1 MIRAGNLLS
10 PEAAMLK
17 KQGRL
22 TDALLRNIK
31 PKERLYRLADGAGL
45 SAEVHPNGSVY
56 WRLRYRHATRQRM
69 AGLGVWPE
77 VSLAGARKAA
87 AELRAHVQ
95 AGRDPVQAR
104 REAKRE
110 QVEAVGNS
118 FEAVARDW
126 LAHNPEHL
134 APVTL
139 AKARGLLETYLFP
152 TLGKRPVAEIKASEV
167 LTCLRAPEKAGKL
180 ETAHRLRDRAS
191 AIFRWAIATDRAE
204 SDPTRDLKGALRAKV
219 EKHRAALTDTK
230 AVGRMLLKLDAY
242 QGQYATRAALRL
254 LALTFVRPGE
264 LRHAEW
270 TEFDLDAP
278 EPSWTIPGHKMKGR
292 HLHAADRPAHLVP
305 LSRQAAEILRELRH
319 VTGRCRLVFPGVRK
333 ASTPMSIN
341 TLTAALR
348 AIGYGKEQSAH
359 GFRAVASTLLREQ
372 GHDPVLIEAQLAH
385 KVKDKVEAAYNRAQ
399 HIQSRRTMM
408 QAWADYLD
416 TLREQA
422 RKED

>member
-1 MIRAGNLLS
+1 M
-10 PEAAMLK
+10 PK

-22 TDALLRNIK
+22 TDALLRNVK

-45 SAEVHPNGSVY
+45 SAEVHPNGSIY
-56 WRLRYRHATRQRM
+56 WRLRYRHASRQRM

-77 VSLAGARKAA
+77 VSLAGARKDA

-134 APVTL
+134 ATVTL
-139 AKARGLLETYLFP
+139 TKARGLLETYLFP

-167 LTCLRAPEKAGKL
+167 LICLRAPEKAGKL

-219 EKHRAALTDTK
+219 EKHRAALTDPK
-230 AVGRMLLKLDAY
+230 AVGRMLVKVDAY

-270 TEFDLDAP
+270 TEFDLDSDKPA
-278 EPSWTIPGHKMKGR
+278 WTIPGRKMKGR
-292 HLHAADRPAHLVP
+292 HLHADDRPDHVVP
-305 LSRQAAEILRELRH
+305 LSSQAVEILRDLRH
-319 VTGRCRLVFPGVRK
+319 LTGRCRLVFPGVRK
-333 ASTPMSIN
+333 VSTPMSIN

-348 AIGYGKEQSAH
+348 SIGYGKEQSAH
-359 GFRAVASTLLREQ
+359 GFRAIASTLLREQ

-399 HIQSRRTMM
+399 HLQNRRTMM

-416 TLREQA
+416 VLREQA
-422 RKED
+422 RKEE